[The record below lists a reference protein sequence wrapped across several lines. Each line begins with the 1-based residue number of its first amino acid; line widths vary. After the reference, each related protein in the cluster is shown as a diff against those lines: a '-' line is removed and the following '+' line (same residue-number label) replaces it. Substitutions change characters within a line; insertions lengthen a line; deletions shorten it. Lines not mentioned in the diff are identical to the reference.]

1 MKIKKGF
8 ELRDVCGEKVVIAQG
23 IEHLDF
29 SKMISLNETAAY
41 LWENICEHEFD
52 ARSLVQLLTKE
63 YEVSE
68 EQAAT
73 DVEALL
79 KEWENLGLIE
89 A

>member
-41 LWENICEHEFD
+41 LWENICENEFD

-63 YEVSE
+63 YEVNE